1 MFGKRKQL
9 DTEQTDALAI
19 TLGGVSFFDGFAPVE
34 LQRVAQLAEEV
45 EAEKGA
51 LLIDQGRVGTEC
63 FVLLDGEAGVYAGGE
78 HIATLG
84 PGSMV
89 GEMALVE
96 HRPRNASVVAE
107 TPMKLVAF
115 DMKAFKTLLQEMPE
129 VHRRVMATLVERVN
143 RNAGA
148 AARTASDDEDLDL
161 EPEDE
166 GADGTSP
173 DGTASDA

>member
-9 DTEQTDALAI
+9 DTEQFDALAI
-19 TLGGVSFFDGFAPVE
+19 TLAKVSFFDGFSTGE
-34 LQRVAQLAEEV
+34 LNRVAQLATEV

-63 FVLLDGEAGVYAGGE
+63 FVILDGEAGVYFGGE
-78 HIATLG
+78 HIATIG

-96 HRPRNASVVAE
+96 HRPRNASVIAE
-107 TPMKLVAF
+107 TPMRLVAF
-115 DMKAFKTLLQEMPE
+115 DMQAFKTLLQEMPE
-129 VHRRVMATLVERVN
+129 VQRRVMATLVERVN

-148 AARTASDDEDLDL
+148 RAAD
-161 EPEDE
+161 
-166 GADGTSP
+166 GAEQDPDGTSSEDLGP
-173 DGTASDA
+173 GEAADPT